1 MSAPDT
7 SLPQQPQSAVPQV
20 NVLPQPQAPSTS
32 GMTEMSPEFSRQQ
45 QGSKWSARGLP
56 AIAMSIVGQVQK
68 RKQRETEQ
76 VIQQF
81 VGNYKGMEEAK
92 SQLQQ
97 IQQQNMKLAQA
108 FQAAQTPEE
117 KQQIQQQLQQSVQQ
131 ARQLQG
137 SMETNRQNL
146 REMFNGKNQEKHSKI
161 ISKAFGIDDK
171 NAATPERQA
180 AVKVIQDQMKLDQK
194 SASMI
199 SRLPQR
205 QQLSP
210 EARAQQQMVQ
220 GGVMG
225 KPATGGQMLNAQ
237 SKNADRVLNAEK
249 MINAVGL
256 NNEKMVEQVRR
267 QSGLVPVR
275 DDKGTIKRN
284 PDGTMQTRNL
294 KPEEM
299 TAEEYARYQ
308 DVKAQTDLRT
318 AQAKA
323 APIKAQAQMMNAQRV
338 RKEHADMA
346 TPGYV
351 AAWAKAVQDPTQ
363 KVTIAQVPQA
373 ARGAV
378 LAAVQ
383 ASGGKLAIPLGGD
396 EIKRMDLA
404 TNAVTNVEEMQKIL
418 EEHPE
423 LFGPAGWGSS
433 KFEQMLGSDDP
444 MAVNARRFLAA
455 KSLANLPAVGVH
467 GVRGK
472 WALEDLDKLDGNLY
486 QSADSMRGVLEEIH
500 RSASEFKDL
509 ADRPASIRGTA
520 GGGQKETK
528 EYQGR
533 HYERNSPSEP
543 WHVVKTP

>member
-1 MSAPDT
+1 MDGDT
-7 SLPQQPQSAVPQV
+7 TTQQQPAPQV
-20 NVLPQPQAPSTS
+20 NILPQPQAPNTA
-32 GMTEMSPEFSRQQ
+32 GMTQMGMQGPAPQ
-45 QGSKWSARGLP
+45 QGPTFKVGGIPALALGIISA
-56 AIAMSIVGQVQK
+56 VKQ
-68 RKQRETEQ
+68 RKQRDLDRQ
-76 VIQQF
+76 MQHF
-81 VGNYKGMEEAK
+81 VGLSAGKDEAE
-92 SQLQQ
+92 
-97 IQQQNMKLAQA
+97 AQA
-108 FQAAQTPEE
+108 QKADQIIRATMPKIQANPNDQEARAALVQAAQLRQ
-117 KQQIQQQLQQSVQQ
+117 KAQAALQQ
-131 ARQLQG
+131 
-137 SMETNRQNL
+137 NKQNL
-146 REMFNGKNQEKHSKI
+146 DDLANSPQGAKFLKSLEKAAGIDEKHMNS
-161 ISKAFGIDDK
+161 
-171 NAATPERQA
+171 PERQSLIKA
-180 AVKVIQDQMKLDQK
+180 IQKQQNVTAQTAKMMSL
-194 SASMI
+194 MT
-199 SRLPQR
+199 QR

-323 APIKAQAQMMNAQRV
+323 APVKAQAQMMNAQRV

-520 GGGQKETK
+520 GGEAKQAPIYAKNPKTNARVESTDGGKT
-528 EYQGR
+528 
-533 HYERNSPSEP
+533 
-543 WHVVKTP
+543 WHPAQ

>member
-1 MSAPDT
+1 M
-7 SLPQQPQSAVPQV
+7 
-20 NVLPQPQAPSTS
+20 
-32 GMTEMSPEFSRQQ
+32 
-45 QGSKWSARGLP
+45 
-56 AIAMSIVGQVQK
+56 
-68 RKQRETEQ
+68 KQ
-76 VIQQF
+76 
-81 VGNYKGMEEAK
+81 NA
-92 SQLQQ
+92 
-97 IQQQNMKLAQA
+97 
-108 FQAAQTPEE
+108 
-117 KQQIQQQLQQSVQQ
+117 
-131 ARQLQG
+131 
-137 SMETNRQNL
+137 QNL
-146 REMFNGKNQEKHSKI
+146 SDIANSPQGAKFLKSLEKAAGIDEKHMNS
-161 ISKAFGIDDK
+161 
-171 NAATPERQA
+171 PERQSLIKA
-180 AVKVIQDQMKLDQK
+180 IQQK
-194 SASMI
+194 QNVDAQTAKMMSLMT
-199 SRLPQR
+199 QR

-284 PDGTMQTRNL
+284 PDGIMQTRNL

-346 TPGYV
+346 KPGYV

-520 GGGQKETK
+520 GGDQKETE
-528 EYQGR
+528 EYHGR